1 MALKETLRE
10 AGHVIGPDHKSL
22 LLTRIYDEKTEESE
36 GLQQRY
42 DFNRALVVSIGNVL
56 KAADHSDTQTAET
69 ITVGEQPLVEEL
81 PSDHLYQPHKPQY
94 QQQVATLIAANA
106 PPHVRPHGQQR
117 RLIGSEQC
125 LEVLKQK

>member
-22 LLTRIYDEKTEESE
+22 LLTRIYDQKTDS
-36 GLQQRY
+36 
-42 DFNRALVVSIGNVL
+42 NRALIVSIRNVL

-69 ITVGEQPLVEEL
+69 ITVGEQPLLEEL

-106 PPHVRPHGQQR
+106 PPQVRPHGQQR